1 VSSAQ
6 AISLLLRS
14 SQTSKSNKGQEN
26 RDFLF
31 ARLFGLTAI
40 VNSGALF
47 ATTAN
52 IDDFR
57 VVTGELVG
65 LGRRKGWLK
74 ESAWYT
80 LISAVEG
87 LLASEASW
95 AEEALTEV
103 IDKAYGRE
111 AEGGWSSEK
120 VALTLLLEQK
130 RPVSAAISAGFPAD
144 LAETRMEDPSSTHI
158 QAHAITT

>member
-1 VSSAQ
+1 MSTDVQLLARISSVSPAQ

-14 SQTSKSNKGQEN
+14 SQTSKANKGQEN

-47 ATTAN
+47 VSTAN

-65 LGRRKGWLK
+65 LGRKKGWLK

-130 RPVSAAISAGFPAD
+130 RPVSAYLLD
-144 LAETRMEDPSSTHI
+144 LEFGLTV
-158 QAHAITT
+158 

>member
-1 VSSAQ
+1 
-6 AISLLLRS
+6 
-14 SQTSKSNKGQEN
+14 
-26 RDFLF
+26 
-31 ARLFGLTAI
+31 
-40 VNSGALF
+40 
-47 ATTAN
+47 
-52 IDDFR
+52 
-57 VVTGELVG
+57 

-130 RPVSAAISAGFPAD
+130 RPVSAVFKILISG
-144 LAETRMEDPSSTHI
+144 
-158 QAHAITT
+158 